1 MGKIKQQFM
10 DLNRETAM
18 RLWNKSFGK
27 DTKAVDFAGRT
38 IAKGAYN
45 DRNSEFGWN
54 VDHILPQ
61 SKGGAT
67 ADYNLI
73 CCHIKTND
81 EKADTFPCFSA
92 NGIAFEIVKV
102 QNHYEIRQKSKE
114 TKQPKAV
121 QETIDFFDSAAGVR
135 FFKKLKGVQNQ
146 KRFVGNVFV
155 VLQNVANTAVVDFIE
170 ELFDDEHITY
180 SAKTNYSA
188 IYSYGS
194 SVRGQ
199 NIQVKIRNYDMPHK
213 ENSAEL
219 LDKCVLLNTYLSSY
233 FLECEYISGFDIH
246 YRIDYFDE
254 KSKMYGSNFES
265 VDNLY
270 QQTKNSMFVNEL
282 VLINTEAGEKVE
294 KKPYTE
300 YTEYN
305 YVYTNLSK
313 NLKKEASGK

>member
-270 QQTKNSMFVNEL
+270 LQTKNSMFVNEL